1 MPSVFVG
8 SSREGI
14 EVARAVKAQLEEV
27 SDVDVWNEVPSRL
40 GKGTLESLVDALD
53 SYDFAVLVLTAD
65 DLIVSRG
72 VEQSS
77 ARDNVLI
84 ELGLFIGRLGRQR
97 TFLLVP
103 MESNV
108 KIPSDLAGVTF
119 ATFSMPSD
127 PKRLRSAVGAACTE
141 IRNAIKE
148 QKAIEQHL
156 DSELGVVITSP
167 ADGQEVVGRFNLE
180 GTYKNRPPHDLV
192 VLVLEYSPVT
202 GRHYPRKEV
211 DFDKERKT
219 WKASSIEVGGER
231 GLDRILKLM
240 ILRKE
245 NALRAYFDQLQY
257 EYRGINPPL
266 HIPGF
271 KVLSPDIR
279 ECDRITVKRG

>member
-14 EVARAVKAQLEEV
+14 EVARAVQAQLVEV
-27 SDVDVWNEVPSRL
+27 SDVEVWNEVPSRL

-53 SYDFAVLVLTAD
+53 TYDFAVLVLTAD

-72 VEQSS
+72 VEQNS

-84 ELGLFIGRLGRQR
+84 ELGLFIGRIGRQR

-103 MESNV
+103 KESNV

-119 ATFSMPSD
+119 ATFSMPTD
-127 PKRLRSAVGAACTE
+127 PKRLRGAVGAACTE
-141 IRNAIKE
+141 IRNAIRE
-148 QKAIEQHL
+148 QAAIEQHL
-156 DSELGVVITSP
+156 DNELGIKITSP
-167 ADGQEVVGRFNLE
+167 EDGQEVVGRFNLE
-180 GTYKNRPPHDLV
+180 GTYKTKPPPDFV
-192 VLVLEYSPVT
+192 VWVLEYSPVT

-211 DFDKERKT
+211 DFDWEGNT
-219 WKASSIEVGGER
+219 WNALSIELGGER
-231 GLDRILKLM
+231 GRKRILKVV

-245 NALRAYFDQLQY
+245 NALKAYFDQLQY
-257 EYRGINPPL
+257 ELGGFNPPL

-271 KVLSPDIR
+271 KALCFDIR
-279 ECDRITVKRG
+279 ECARITAKRG